1 MKNTKRARRAAAFA
15 AAVVMAACAAV
26 PMGSSFSASAEDTYK
41 VTIDNT
47 VSGYTYAAYK
57 IFSGNLSGGV
67 LSNIQWADAD
77 KATAALD
84 AAKKITI
91 KVGEDV
97 SSPFEGCTSAA
108 DVAKVLGDATTT
120 KSELAEKFAAA
131 MEPIFTTAAVTDDY
145 TDGKYE
151 LTLPT
156 AGYYLIKNTVIPAAS
171 ADKGTSYTKFI
182 LEVSAENTKVTPKTD
197 APTLE
202 KKIWHNDAVA
212 EPTIG
217 NTAPSGAGW
226 GDVGDNQIGDTVY
239 YYTRTSVPDMSKY
252 DTYKYIIRDQMSEG
266 LTFGSVTNVVY
277 VPGTAG
283 ASPIDIKDKAQINAE
298 DDKDSGDFVETFT
311 VSFADLKDVLK
322 TNADGGYIYTY
333 YTATLNEKALISNS
347 TNDTQHNDN
356 TAYLTYSNNPN
367 HSGSGDNETGDTPKD
382 TVYDWTLTFNGSK
395 VDEKNAPL
403 TGAGFTLYAGSGD
416 SVSSKPIQL
425 VAVTNLDNVKNVT
438 SDTNTNY
445 YRIATADEIADSS
458 VTKVTEMLQDGGKT
472 KFMILGLDDA
482 KSYTLKETTTPATY
496 NTGDDIVINKLNTTY
511 VTAGNEM
518 TGLTADITN
527 EGVASTGVE
536 NSVQIQN
543 KKGSTLPSTGGIGT
557 TMFYVGG
564 GVLVAGAGVILIT
577 KKRAKKDAE

>member
-15 AAVVMAACAAV
+15 AAVVMAACAAI
-26 PMGSSFSASAEDTYK
+26 PMSSSFSASAEDTYT

-57 IFSGNLSGGV
+57 IFSGNLSDGV
-67 LSNIQWADAD
+67 LSNIQWAVAD
-77 KATAALD
+77 KATDALN
-84 AAKKITI
+84 AAKGITI
-91 KVGEDV
+91 TVGENV
-97 SSPFEGCTSAA
+97 SRPFENCTSAA

-156 AGYYLIKNTVIPAAS
+156 AGYYLIKNTEIPAAS

-182 LEVSAENTKVTPKTD
+182 LRVSETSTTVTPKTD

-202 KKIWHNDAVA
+202 KKIWHNDTTD
-212 EPTIG
+212 PTIG
-217 NTAPSGAGW
+217 NTAPTGDGW

-239 YYTRTSVPDMSKY
+239 YYTKTSVPDMSNY
-252 DTYKYIIRDQMSEG
+252 DTYKYIIRDQMSAG
-266 LTFGSVTNVVY
+266 LTMGDVTNIVY
-277 VPGTAG
+277 VPKTAG
-283 ASPIDIKDKAQINAE
+283 ASSIDIKANADIIMG
-298 DDKDSGDFVETFT
+298 DDADTTDFTETFY

-333 YTATLNEKALISNS
+333 YTATLNKDALVSNS
-347 TNDTQHNDN
+347 ANATQHNDN

-395 VDEKNAPL
+395 VDEKKDPL
-403 TGAGFTLYAGSGD
+403 TGAGFTLYAGSGE
-416 SVSSKPIQL
+416 SVSADPIKL
-425 VAVTNLDNVKNVT
+425 VAITDLTQVNGVTADE
-438 SDTNTNY
+438 NTNY
-445 YRIATADEIADSS
+445 YRIATAAEIADSS
-458 VTKVTEMLQDGGKT
+458 VTKVTEMLQSEGKT

-511 VTAGNEM
+511 NDDGNEM
-518 TGLTADITN
+518 TALTADITN

-564 GVLVAGAGVILIT
+564 GVLVAGAGVLLIT

>member
-26 PMGSSFSASAEDTYK
+26 PMGSSFSASAEDTYT

-67 LSNIQWADAD
+67 LSNIQWAVAD
-77 KATAALD
+77 KATDALN
-84 AAKKITI
+84 AAKGITI
-91 KVGEDV
+91 TVGENV
-97 SSPFEGCTSAA
+97 SRPFENCTSAA
-108 DVAKVLGDATTT
+108 DVAKVLGDANET
-120 KSELAEKFAAA
+120 KAELAEKFAAA
-131 MEPIFTTAAVTDDY
+131 MEPIFTDAAATDDY
-145 TDGKYE
+145 TGDSKYE

-156 AGYYLIKNTVIPAAS
+156 AGYYLIKNTGIPAAS

-182 LEVSAENTKVTPKTD
+182 LKVSENTTVTPKTD

-217 NTAPSGAGW
+217 NTAPTEAGW

-239 YYTRTSVPDMSKY
+239 YYTKTSVPDMSNY
-252 DTYKYIIRDQMSEG
+252 DTYKYIIRDQMSAG
-266 LTFGSVTNVVY
+266 LTMGEVTNIVY
-277 VPGTAG
+277 VPKTAG
-283 ASPIDIKDKAQINAE
+283 ASSIDIKANADITKG
-298 DDKDSGDFVETFT
+298 DDADTTDFTETFY

-333 YTATLNEKALISNS
+333 YTATLNENALVSNS
-347 TNDTQHNDN
+347 KNDTQHNDN

-367 HSGSGDNETGDTPKD
+367 HSGSGDNNNTGDTPKD

-395 VDEKNAPL
+395 VDEKNEPL

-416 SVSSKPIQL
+416 SVSSEPIKL
-425 VAVTNLDNVKNVT
+425 VAITDLTKVNGVTAAAD
-438 SDTNTNY
+438 TNY
-445 YRIATADEIADSS
+445 YRIATTADASE
-458 VTKVTEMLQDGGKT
+458 TTVTEMLQSKGKT

-496 NTGDDIVINKLNTTY
+496 NTGNDIVINKLNTTY
-511 VTAGNEM
+511 ETAGDKM
-518 TGLTADITN
+518 TELKADITN

>member
-26 PMGSSFSASAEDTYK
+26 PMGSSFSASAEDTYT

-67 LSNIQWADAD
+67 LSNIQWAVAD
-77 KATAALD
+77 KATDALN
-84 AAKKITI
+84 AAKGITI
-91 KVGEDV
+91 TVGENV
-97 SSPFEGCTSAA
+97 SRPFENCTSAA
-108 DVAKVLGDATTT
+108 DVAKVLGDATKT
-120 KSELAEKFAAA
+120 KAELAEKFAAA
-131 MEPIFTTAAVTDDY
+131 MEPIFTTADVTDDY
-145 TDGKYE
+145 TDGNYE
-151 LTLPT
+151 LILPT
-156 AGYYLIKNTVIPAAS
+156 AGYYLIKNTDIPAAS

-182 LEVSAENTKVTPKTD
+182 LKVSENTTVTPKTD

-217 NTAPSGAGW
+217 NTAPTGDGW

-239 YYTRTSVPDMSKY
+239 YYTKTSVPDMSNY
-252 DTYKYIIRDQMSEG
+252 DTYKYIIRDQMSAG
-266 LTFGSVTNVVY
+266 LTMGDVTNIVY
-277 VPGTAG
+277 VPKTAG
-283 ASPIDIKDKAQINAE
+283 ASSIDIKANAVITK
-298 DDKDSGDFVETFT
+298 DDDADTTDFTETFY

-333 YTATLNEKALISNS
+333 YTATLNKDALVSNS
-347 TNDTQHNDN
+347 ANATQHNDN

-395 VDEKNAPL
+395 VDEKNDPL

-416 SVSSKPIQL
+416 SVSSEPIKL
-425 VAVTNLDNVKNVT
+425 VAITDLTQVNGVTADE
-438 SDTNTNY
+438 NTNY
-445 YRIATADEIADSS
+445 YRIATTADASE
-458 VTKVTEMLQDGGKT
+458 TTVTEMLQSEGKT

-527 EGVASTGVE
+527 EGVASTDVE

-564 GVLVAGAGVILIT
+564 GVLVAGAGVLLIT

>member
-26 PMGSSFSASAEDTYK
+26 PMGSSFSASAEDTYT

-57 IFSGNLSGGV
+57 IFSGNLSDGV
-67 LSNIQWADAD
+67 LSNIQWAVAD
-77 KATAALD
+77 KATDALN
-84 AAKKITI
+84 AAKGITI
-91 KVGEDV
+91 TVGENV
-97 SSPFEGCTSAA
+97 SRPFENCTSAA
-108 DVAKVLGDATTT
+108 DVAKVLGDATET
-120 KSELAEKFAAA
+120 KAVLAEKFAAA
-131 MEPIFTTAAVTDDY
+131 MEPIFTTADVTDDY

-151 LTLPT
+151 LILPT
-156 AGYYLIKNTVIPAAS
+156 AGYYLIKNTDIPAAS

-182 LEVSAENTKVTPKTD
+182 LRVSETSTTVTPKTD

-217 NTAPSGAGW
+217 NTAPTEAGW

-239 YYTRTSVPDMSKY
+239 YYTKTSVPDMSNY
-252 DTYKYIIRDQMSEG
+252 DTYKYIIRDQMSAG
-266 LTFGSVTNVVY
+266 LTMGEVTNIVY
-277 VPGTAG
+277 VPGTDG
-283 ASPIDIKDKAQINAE
+283 ASPIDIKDKASITKG
-298 DDKDSGDFVETFT
+298 DDKNTDGFTETFY
-311 VSFADLKDVLK
+311 VSFADLKGSLG
-322 TNADGGYIYTY
+322 TNAKGGYIYTY
-333 YTATLNEKALISNS
+333 YTATLNEKALVSNS
-347 TNDTQHNDN
+347 ANDTQHNDN

-367 HSGSGDNETGDTPKD
+367 HSGSGDNETGDTPED

-395 VDEKNAPL
+395 VDEKNDPL
-403 TGAGFTLYAGSGD
+403 TGAGFTLYAGSGE
-416 SVSSKPIQL
+416 SVSSEPIKL
-425 VAVTNLDNVKNVT
+425 VAITDLTQVNGVTADE
-438 SDTNTNY
+438 NTNY
-445 YRIATADEIADSS
+445 YRIATTADASE
-458 VTKVTEMLQDGGKT
+458 TTVTEMLQSKGKT

-496 NTGDDIVINKLNTTY
+496 NTGNDIVINKLNTTY

>member
-131 MEPIFTTAAVTDDY
+131 MEPIFTTVAVEDDF
-145 TDGKYE
+145 DEDKYE
-151 LTLPT
+151 LILPT
-156 AGYYLIKNTVIPAAS
+156 AGYYLIKNTEIPAAS

-182 LEVSAENTKVTPKTD
+182 LRVSETSTTVTPKTD

-202 KKIWHNDAVA
+202 KKIWHNDTTD
-212 EPTIG
+212 PTIG
-217 NTAPSGAGW
+217 NTAPTGDGW

-239 YYTRTSVPDMSKY
+239 YYTKTSVPDMSNY
-252 DTYKYIIRDQMSEG
+252 DTYKYIIRDQMSAG
-266 LTFGSVTNVVY
+266 LTMGDVTNIVY
-277 VPGTAG
+277 VPKTAG
-283 ASPIDIKDKAQINAE
+283 ASSIDIKANAVITK
-298 DDKDSGDFVETFT
+298 DDDADTTDFTETFY

-333 YTATLNEKALISNS
+333 YTATLNKDALVSNS
-347 TNDTQHNDN
+347 ANATQHNGN

-395 VDEKNAPL
+395 VDEKNDPL

-416 SVSSKPIQL
+416 SVSSEPIKL
-425 VAVTNLDNVKNVT
+425 VAITDLTQVNGVTADE
-438 SDTNTNY
+438 NTNY
-445 YRIATADEIADSS
+445 YRIATTADASE
-458 VTKVTEMLQDGGKT
+458 TTVTEMLQSEGKT

-564 GVLVAGAGVILIT
+564 GVLVAGAGVLLIT

>member
-15 AAVVMAACAAV
+15 AAVVMAACAAI
-26 PMGSSFSASAEDTYK
+26 PMSSSFSASAEDTYT

-57 IFSGNLSGGV
+57 IFSGNLSDGV
-67 LSNIQWADAD
+67 LSNIQWAVAD
-77 KATAALD
+77 KATDALD
-84 AAKKITI
+84 AAKDITLADAS
-91 KVGEDV
+91 K
-97 SSPFEGCTSAA
+97 PFAGCTSAA

-131 MEPIFTTAAVTDDY
+131 MEPIFTTVAVEDDF
-145 TDGKYE
+145 DEDKYE
-151 LTLPT
+151 LILPT
-156 AGYYLIKNTVIPAAS
+156 AGYYLIKNTDIPAAS

-182 LEVSAENTKVTPKTD
+182 LRVSETSTTVTPKTD

-202 KKIWHNDAVA
+202 KKIWHNDTVA
-212 EPTIG
+212 EPTIE
-217 NTAPSGAGW
+217 NAAPTGEGW

-239 YYTRTSVPDMSKY
+239 YYTKTSVPDMSNY
-252 DTYKYIIRDQMSEG
+252 DTYKYIIRDQMSKG
-266 LTFGSVTNVVY
+266 LTIGDVTNIVY
-277 VPGTAG
+277 VPKAAG
-283 ASPIDIKDKAQINAE
+283 ASSIDIKANADIIMG
-298 DDKDSGDFVETFT
+298 DDADTTDFTETFY

-333 YTATLNEKALISNS
+333 YTATLNKDALVSNS
-347 TNDTQHNDN
+347 ANATQHNDN

-395 VDEKNAPL
+395 VDEKKDPL
-403 TGAGFTLYAGSGD
+403 TGAGFTLYAGSGE
-416 SVSSKPIQL
+416 SVSADPIQL

-458 VTKVTEMLQDGGKT
+458 VKKVTEMLQSEGKT

-511 VTAGNEM
+511 NDDGNEM
-518 TGLTADITN
+518 TALTADITN

-564 GVLVAGAGVILIT
+564 GVLVAGAGVLLIT

>member
-15 AAVVMAACAAV
+15 AAVVMAACAAI
-26 PMGSSFSASAEDTYK
+26 PMGSSFSASAEDTYT

-57 IFSGNLSGGV
+57 IFSGNLSDGV
-67 LSNIQWADAD
+67 LSNIQWAVAD
-77 KATAALD
+77 KATDALD
-84 AAKKITI
+84 AAKDITLADAS
-91 KVGEDV
+91 K
-97 SSPFEGCTSAA
+97 PFAGCTSAA

-131 MEPIFTTAAVTDDY
+131 MEPIFTTVAVEDDF
-145 TDGKYE
+145 DEDKYE
-151 LTLPT
+151 LILPT
-156 AGYYLIKNTVIPAAS
+156 AGYYLIKNTDIPAAS

-182 LEVSAENTKVTPKTD
+182 LRVSETSTTVTPKTD

-202 KKIWHNDAVA
+202 KKIWHNDTVA
-212 EPTIG
+212 EPTIE
-217 NTAPSGAGW
+217 NAAPTGEGW

-239 YYTRTSVPDMSKY
+239 YYTKTSVPDMSNY
-252 DTYKYIIRDQMSEG
+252 DTYKYIIRDQMSKG
-266 LTFGSVTNVVY
+266 LTIGDVTNIVY
-277 VPGTAG
+277 VPKAAG
-283 ASPIDIKDKAQINAE
+283 ASSIDIKANADIIMG
-298 DDKDSGDFVETFT
+298 DDADTTDFTETFY

-333 YTATLNEKALISNS
+333 YTATLNKDALVSNS
-347 TNDTQHNDN
+347 ANATQHNDN

-395 VDEKNAPL
+395 VDEKKDPL
-403 TGAGFTLYAGSGD
+403 TGAGFTLYAGSGE
-416 SVSSKPIQL
+416 SVSADPIKL
-425 VAVTNLDNVKNVT
+425 VAITDLTQVKGVTADE
-438 SDTNTNY
+438 NTNY
-445 YRIATADEIADSS
+445 YRIATAAEIADSS
-458 VTKVTEMLQDGGKT
+458 VTKVTEMLQSEGKT

-511 VTAGNEM
+511 NDDGNEM
-518 TGLTADITN
+518 TALTADITN

-564 GVLVAGAGVILIT
+564 GVLVAGAGVLLIT

>member
-15 AAVVMAACAAV
+15 AAVVMAACAAI
-26 PMGSSFSASAEDTYK
+26 PMSSSFSASAEDTYK

-77 KATAALD
+77 KAAAALTAAQG
-84 AAKKITI
+84 ITI
-91 KVGEDV
+91 TVGEDV
-97 SSPFEGCTSAA
+97 SSPFENCTSAA

-156 AGYYLIKNTVIPAAS
+156 AGYYLIKNTEIPAAS

-182 LEVSAENTKVTPKTD
+182 LRVSETSTTVTPKTD

-202 KKIWHNDAVA
+202 KKIWHNDTTD
-212 EPTIG
+212 PTIG
-217 NTAPSGAGW
+217 NTAPTGDGW

-239 YYTRTSVPDMSKY
+239 YYTKTSVPDMSNY
-252 DTYKYIIRDQMSEG
+252 DTYKYIIRDQMSAG
-266 LTFGSVTNVVY
+266 LTMGDVTNIVY
-277 VPGTAG
+277 VPKTAG
-283 ASPIDIKDKAQINAE
+283 ASSIDIKANADIIMG
-298 DDKDSGDFVETFT
+298 DDADTTDFTETFY

-333 YTATLNEKALISNS
+333 YTATLNKDALVSNS
-347 TNDTQHNDN
+347 ANATQHNDN

-395 VDEKNAPL
+395 VDEKKDPL
-403 TGAGFTLYAGSGD
+403 TGAGFTLYAGSGE
-416 SVSSKPIQL
+416 SVSADPIKL
-425 VAVTNLDNVKNVT
+425 VAITDLTQVNGVTADE
-438 SDTNTNY
+438 NTNY
-445 YRIATADEIADSS
+445 YRIATAAEIADSS
-458 VTKVTEMLQDGGKT
+458 VTKVTEMLQSEGKT

-511 VTAGNEM
+511 NDDGNEM
-518 TGLTADITN
+518 TALTADITN
-527 EGVASTGVE
+527 EGVASTDVE

-564 GVLVAGAGVILIT
+564 GVLVAGAGVLLIT

>member
-131 MEPIFTTAAVTDDY
+131 MEPIFTTVAVEDDF
-145 TDGKYE
+145 DEDKYE
-151 LTLPT
+151 LILPT
-156 AGYYLIKNTVIPAAS
+156 AGYYLIKNTEIPAAS

-182 LEVSAENTKVTPKTD
+182 LRVSETSTTVTPKTD

-202 KKIWHNDAVA
+202 KKIWHNDTTD
-212 EPTIG
+212 PTIG
-217 NTAPSGAGW
+217 NTAPTGDGW

-239 YYTRTSVPDMSKY
+239 YYTKTSVPDMSNY
-252 DTYKYIIRDQMSEG
+252 DTYKYIIRDQMSAG
-266 LTFGSVTNVVY
+266 LTMGDVTNIVY
-277 VPGTAG
+277 VPKTAG
-283 ASPIDIKDKAQINAE
+283 ASSIDIKANAVITK
-298 DDKDSGDFVETFT
+298 DDDADTTDFTETFY

-333 YTATLNEKALISNS
+333 YTATLNKDALVSNS
-347 TNDTQHNDN
+347 ANATQHNDN

-395 VDEKNAPL
+395 VDEKNDPL

-416 SVSSKPIQL
+416 SVSSEPIKL
-425 VAVTNLDNVKNVT
+425 VAITDLTQVNGVTADE
-438 SDTNTNY
+438 NTNY
-445 YRIATADEIADSS
+445 YRIATTADASE
-458 VTKVTEMLQDGGKT
+458 TTVTEMLQSEGKT

>member
-26 PMGSSFSASAEDTYK
+26 PMGSSFSASAEDTYT

-67 LSNIQWADAD
+67 LSNIQWADAS
-77 KATAALD
+77 KATEALK
-84 AAKKITI
+84 AAKDITLADAS
-91 KVGEDV
+91 K
-97 SSPFEGCTSAA
+97 PFEGCTSAA
-108 DVAKVLGDATTT
+108 DVAKVLGDATET
-120 KSELAEKFAAA
+120 KAVLAEKFAAA
-131 MEPIFTTAAVTDDY
+131 MEPIFTTADVTDDY

-151 LTLPT
+151 LILPT
-156 AGYYLIKNTVIPAAS
+156 AGYYLIKNTDIPAAS

-182 LEVSAENTKVTPKTD
+182 LRVSETSTTVTPKTD

-202 KKIWHNDAVA
+202 KKIWHNDTVA

-217 NTAPSGAGW
+217 NAAPTGEGW

-239 YYTRTSVPDMSKY
+239 YYTKTSVPDMSNY
-252 DTYKYIIRDQMSEG
+252 DTYKYIIRDQMSKG
-266 LTFGSVTNVVY
+266 LTMGDVTNIVY
-277 VPGTAG
+277 VPKTAG
-283 ASPIDIKDKAQINAE
+283 ASSIDIKANAVITK
-298 DDKDSGDFVETFT
+298 DDDADTTDFTETFY

-333 YTATLNEKALISNS
+333 YTATLNKDALVSNS
-347 TNDTQHNDN
+347 ANATQHNDN

-395 VDEKNAPL
+395 VDEKNDPL

-416 SVSSKPIQL
+416 SVSSEPIKL
-425 VAVTNLDNVKNVT
+425 VAITDLTQVNGVTADE
-438 SDTNTNY
+438 NTNY
-445 YRIATADEIADSS
+445 YRIATTADASE
-458 VTKVTEMLQDGGKT
+458 TTVTEMLQSEGKT

-543 KKGSTLPSTGGIGT
+543 KKGSSLPSTGGIGT

-564 GVLVAGAGVILIT
+564 GVLVAGAGVLLIT

>member
-15 AAVVMAACAAV
+15 AAVVMAACAAI
-26 PMGSSFSASAEDTYK
+26 PMGSSFSASAADY
-41 VTIDNT
+41 TITINNN

-57 IFSGNLSGGV
+57 IFSGNLSDGV
-67 LSNIQWADAD
+67 LSNIQWAEAD
-77 KATAALD
+77 KAAAALTAAQG
-84 AAKKITI
+84 ITI
-91 KVGEDV
+91 TVGEDV
-97 SSPFEGCTSAA
+97 SSPFENCTSAA

-131 MEPIFTTAAVTDDY
+131 MEPIFTIAAVTDDY

-182 LEVSAENTKVTPKTD
+182 LRVSETSTTVTPKTD

-202 KKIWHNDAVA
+202 KKIWHNDTVA
-212 EPTIG
+212 EPTIE
-217 NTAPSGAGW
+217 NAAPTGDGW

-239 YYTRTSVPDMSKY
+239 YYTKTSVPDMSNY
-252 DTYKYIIRDQMSEG
+252 DTYKYIIRDQMSAG
-266 LTFGSVTNVVY
+266 LTMGDVTNIVY
-277 VPGTAG
+277 VPKTAG
-283 ASPIDIKDKAQINAE
+283 ASSIDIKANADIIMG
-298 DDKDSGDFVETFT
+298 DDADTTDFTETFY

-333 YTATLNEKALISNS
+333 YTATLNKDALVSNS
-347 TNDTQHNDN
+347 ANATQHNDN

-395 VDEKNAPL
+395 VDEKKDPL
-403 TGAGFTLYAGSGD
+403 TGAGFTLYAGSGE
-416 SVSSKPIQL
+416 SVSADPIKL
-425 VAVTNLDNVKNVT
+425 VAITDLTQVNGVTADE
-438 SDTNTNY
+438 NTNY
-445 YRIATADEIADSS
+445 YRIATAAEIADSS
-458 VTKVTEMLQDGGKT
+458 VTKVTEMLQSEGKT

-511 VTAGNEM
+511 NDDGNEM
-518 TGLTADITN
+518 TALTADITN

-564 GVLVAGAGVILIT
+564 GVLVAGAGVLLIT

>member
-15 AAVVMAACAAV
+15 AAVVMAACAAI
-26 PMGSSFSASAEDTYK
+26 PMSSSFSASAEDTYT

-67 LSNIQWADAD
+67 LSNIQWAEAD
-77 KATAALD
+77 KAAAALTAAQG
-84 AAKKITI
+84 ITI
-91 KVGEDV
+91 TVGEDV
-97 SSPFEGCTSAA
+97 SSPFENCTSAA

-182 LEVSAENTKVTPKTD
+182 LRVSETSTTVTPKTD

-202 KKIWHNDAVA
+202 KKIWHNDTTD
-212 EPTIG
+212 PTIG
-217 NTAPSGAGW
+217 NTAPTGDGW

-239 YYTRTSVPDMSKY
+239 YYTKTSVPDMSNY
-252 DTYKYIIRDQMSEG
+252 DTYKYIIRDQMSAG
-266 LTFGSVTNVVY
+266 LTMGDVTNIVY
-277 VPGTAG
+277 VPKTAG
-283 ASPIDIKDKAQINAE
+283 ASSIDIKANAVITK
-298 DDKDSGDFVETFT
+298 DDDADTTDFTETFY

-333 YTATLNEKALISNS
+333 YTATLNKDALVSNS
-347 TNDTQHNDN
+347 ANATQHNDN

-395 VDEKNAPL
+395 VDEKKDPL
-403 TGAGFTLYAGSGD
+403 TGAGFTLYAGSGE
-416 SVSSKPIQL
+416 SVSADPIKL
-425 VAVTNLDNVKNVT
+425 VAITDLTQVKGVTADE
-438 SDTNTNY
+438 NTNY
-445 YRIATADEIADSS
+445 YRIATAAEIADSS
-458 VTKVTEMLQDGGKT
+458 VTKVTEMLQSEGKT

-511 VTAGNEM
+511 NDDGNEM
-518 TGLTADITN
+518 TALTADITN
-527 EGVASTGVE
+527 EGVASTSVE

-564 GVLVAGAGVILIT
+564 GVLVAGAGVLLIT

>member
-26 PMGSSFSASAEDTYK
+26 PMGSSFSASAVDDTYT

-77 KATAALD
+77 KAAAALTAAQG
-84 AAKKITI
+84 ITI

-97 SSPFEGCTSAA
+97 SSPFENCTSAA
-108 DVAKVLGDATTT
+108 DVAKVLGDANET
-120 KSELAEKFAAA
+120 KAELAEKFAAA
-131 MEPIFTTAAVTDDY
+131 MEPIFTTVAVEDDF
-145 TDGKYE
+145 DEDKYE
-151 LTLPT
+151 LILPS
-156 AGYYLIKNTVIPAAS
+156 AGYYLIKNTEIPAAS
-171 ADKGTSYTKFI
+171 AEKGTSYTKFI
-182 LEVSAENTKVTPKTD
+182 LRVSEISTTVTPKTD

-217 NTAPSGAGW
+217 NTAPTEAGW

-239 YYTRTSVPDMSKY
+239 YYTKTSVPDMSNY
-252 DTYKYIIRDQMSEG
+252 DTYKYIIRDQMSAG
-266 LTFGSVTNVVY
+266 LTMGEVTNIVY
-277 VPGTAG
+277 VPKTAG
-283 ASPIDIKDKAQINAE
+283 ASSIDIKANAVITK
-298 DDKDSGDFVETFT
+298 DDDADTTDFTETFY

-333 YTATLNEKALISNS
+333 YTATLNKDALVSNS
-347 TNDTQHNDN
+347 ANATQHNDN

-395 VDEKNAPL
+395 VDEKNDPL

-416 SVSSKPIQL
+416 SVSSEPIKL
-425 VAVTNLDNVKNVT
+425 VAITDLTQVNGVTADE
-438 SDTNTNY
+438 NTNY
-445 YRIATADEIADSS
+445 YRIATTADASE
-458 VTKVTEMLQDGGKT
+458 TTVTEMLQSEGKT

-564 GVLVAGAGVILIT
+564 GVLVAGAGVLLIT

>member
-26 PMGSSFSASAEDTYK
+26 PMGSSFSASAEDTYT

-67 LSNIQWADAD
+67 LSNIQWADAS
-77 KATAALD
+77 KATEALK
-84 AAKKITI
+84 AAKDITLADAS
-91 KVGEDV
+91 K
-97 SSPFEGCTSAA
+97 PFEGCTSAA
-108 DVAKVLGDATTT
+108 DVAKVLGDATET
-120 KSELAEKFAAA
+120 KAVLAEKFAAA
-131 MEPIFTTAAVTDDY
+131 MEPIFTTADVTDDY

-151 LTLPT
+151 LILPT
-156 AGYYLIKNTVIPAAS
+156 AGYYLIKNTDIPAAS

-182 LEVSAENTKVTPKTD
+182 LRVSETSTTVTPKTD

-202 KKIWHNDAVA
+202 KKIWHNDTVA

-217 NTAPSGAGW
+217 NAAPTGEGW

-239 YYTRTSVPDMSKY
+239 YYTKTSVPDMSNY
-252 DTYKYIIRDQMSEG
+252 DTYKYIIRDQMSKG
-266 LTFGSVTNVVY
+266 LTMGDVTNIVY
-277 VPGTAG
+277 VPKTAG
-283 ASPIDIKDKAQINAE
+283 ASSIDIKANAVITK
-298 DDKDSGDFVETFT
+298 DDDADTTDFTETFY

-333 YTATLNEKALISNS
+333 YTATLNKDALVSNS
-347 TNDTQHNDN
+347 ANATQHNDN

-395 VDEKNAPL
+395 VDEKNDPL

-416 SVSSKPIQL
+416 SVSSEPIKL
-425 VAVTNLDNVKNVT
+425 VAITDLTQVNGVTADE
-438 SDTNTNY
+438 NTNY
-445 YRIATADEIADSS
+445 YRIATTADASE
-458 VTKVTEMLQDGGKT
+458 TTVTEMLQSEGKT

>member
-84 AAKKITI
+84 AAKDITLADAS
-91 KVGEDV
+91 K
-97 SSPFEGCTSAA
+97 PFAGCTSAA

-145 TDGKYE
+145 TDNQYE

-156 AGYYLIKNTVIPAAS
+156 AGYYLIKNTDIPAAS

-182 LEVSAENTKVTPKTD
+182 LEVSATNTTVTPKTD

-202 KKIWHNDAVA
+202 KKIWHNDT
-212 EPTIG
+212 ENPTIE
-217 NTAPSGAGW
+217 NAAPSGAGW

-239 YYTRTSVPDMSKY
+239 YYTKTSVPDMSKY
-252 DTYKYIIRDQMSEG
+252 DTYKYIIRDQMSAG
-266 LTFGSVTNVVY
+266 LTMGEVTNIVY
-277 VPGTAG
+277 VPETAG
-283 ASPIDIKDKAQINAE
+283 ASPIDIKTNATIIK
-298 DDKDSGDFVETFT
+298 DDDASTTDFTETFY

-322 TNADGGYIYTY
+322 TNANGGYIYTY
-333 YTATLNEKALISNS
+333 YTATLNQNALVSNS
-347 TNDTQHNDN
+347 ANDTQHNDN

-395 VDEKNAPL
+395 VDEKNDPL

-416 SVSSKPIQL
+416 SVSSEPIKL
-425 VAVTNLDNVKNVT
+425 VAITDLTQVNGVTAAAD
-438 SDTNTNY
+438 TNY
-445 YRIATADEIADSS
+445 YRIATTADASE
-458 VTKVTEMLQDGGKT
+458 TTVTEMLQSEGKT

-564 GVLVAGAGVILIT
+564 GVLVAGAGVLLIT

>member
-26 PMGSSFSASAEDTYK
+26 PMGSSFSASADDTYT

-47 VSGYTYAAYK
+47 VSGYKYAAYK

-67 LSNIQWADAD
+67 LSNIQWADEA
-77 KATAALD
+77 KATDALA
-84 AAKKITI
+84 AAKNIT
-91 KVGEDV
+91 VGEDN
-97 SSPFEGCTSAA
+97 SKPFENCTSAA
-108 DVAKVLGDATTT
+108 DVAKVLGDATET
-120 KSELAEKFAAA
+120 KAELAEKFAAA
-131 MEPIFTTAAVTDDY
+131 MEPIFTTVAVEDDF
-145 TDGKYE
+145 DEDKYE
-151 LTLPT
+151 LILPS
-156 AGYYLIKNTVIPAAS
+156 AGYYLIKNTEIPAAS

-182 LEVSAENTKVTPKTD
+182 LRVSEISTTVTPKTD

-202 KKIWHNDAVA
+202 KKIWHNDTVA

-217 NTAPSGAGW
+217 DATPTQAGW

-239 YYTRTSVPDMSKY
+239 YYTKTSVPDMSNY
-252 DTYKYIIRDQMSEG
+252 DTYKYIIRDQMSAG
-266 LTFGSVTNVVY
+266 LTMGEVTNIVY
-277 VPGTAG
+277 VPKTAG
-283 ASPIDIKDKAQINAE
+283 ASSIDIKANAVITKG
-298 DDKDSGDFVETFT
+298 DDADTTDFTETFY

-333 YTATLNEKALISNS
+333 YTATLNKDALVSNS
-347 TNDTQHNDN
+347 ANDTQHNDN

-395 VDEKNAPL
+395 VDEKNDPL
-403 TGAGFTLYAGSGD
+403 TGAGFTLYAGFGD
-416 SVSSKPIQL
+416 SVSAEPIQL
-425 VAVTNLDNVKNVT
+425 VAITDLTQVNGVAADE
-438 SDTNTNY
+438 NTNY
-445 YRIATADEIADSS
+445 YRIATAAEIADGS
-458 VTKVTEMLQDGGKT
+458 VTKVTEMLQNDGKT

-482 KSYTLKETTTPATY
+482 KPYTLKETTTPATY
-496 NTGDDIVINKLNTTY
+496 NTGDDIVINKLHTTY
-511 VTAGNEM
+511 NTAGDEM
-518 TGLTADITN
+518 TVLKADITN
-527 EGVASTGVE
+527 EGVALATVE

>member
-131 MEPIFTTAAVTDDY
+131 MEPIFTTVAVEDDF
-145 TDGKYE
+145 DEDKYE
-151 LTLPT
+151 LILPT
-156 AGYYLIKNTVIPAAS
+156 AGYYLIKNTEIPAAS

-182 LEVSAENTKVTPKTD
+182 LRVSETSTTVTPKTD

-202 KKIWHNDAVA
+202 KKIWHNDTTD
-212 EPTIG
+212 PTIG
-217 NTAPSGAGW
+217 NTAPTGDGW

-239 YYTRTSVPDMSKY
+239 YYTKTSVPDMSNY
-252 DTYKYIIRDQMSEG
+252 DTYKYIIRDQMSAG
-266 LTFGSVTNVVY
+266 LTMGDVTNIVY
-277 VPGTAG
+277 VPKTAG
-283 ASPIDIKDKAQINAE
+283 ASSIDIKANAVITK
-298 DDKDSGDFVETFT
+298 DDDADTTDFTETFY

-333 YTATLNEKALISNS
+333 YTATLNKDALVSNS
-347 TNDTQHNDN
+347 ANATQHNDN

-395 VDEKNAPL
+395 VDEKNDPL

-416 SVSSKPIQL
+416 SVSSEPIKL
-425 VAVTNLDNVKNVT
+425 VAITDLTQVNGVTADE
-438 SDTNTNY
+438 NTNY
-445 YRIATADEIADSS
+445 YRIATTADASE
-458 VTKVTEMLQDGGKT
+458 TTVTEMLQSEGKT

-564 GVLVAGAGVILIT
+564 GVLVAGAGVLLIT

>member
-26 PMGSSFSASAEDTYK
+26 PMGSSFSASAEDTYT

-67 LSNIQWADAD
+67 LSNIQWADAS
-77 KATAALD
+77 KATEALK
-84 AAKKITI
+84 AAKDITLADAS
-91 KVGEDV
+91 K
-97 SSPFEGCTSAA
+97 PFEGCTSAA
-108 DVAKVLGDATTT
+108 DVAKVLGDATET
-120 KSELAEKFAAA
+120 KAVLAEKFAAA
-131 MEPIFTTAAVTDDY
+131 MEPIFTTADVTDDY

-151 LTLPT
+151 LILPT
-156 AGYYLIKNTVIPAAS
+156 AGYYLIKNTDIPAAS

-182 LEVSAENTKVTPKTD
+182 LRVSETSTTVTPKTD

-202 KKIWHNDAVA
+202 KKIWHNDTVA

-217 NTAPSGAGW
+217 NAAPTGEGW

-239 YYTRTSVPDMSKY
+239 YYTKTSVPDMSNY
-252 DTYKYIIRDQMSEG
+252 DTYKYIIRDQMSKG
-266 LTFGSVTNVVY
+266 LTMGDVTNIVY
-277 VPGTAG
+277 VPKTAG
-283 ASPIDIKDKAQINAE
+283 ASSIDIKANAVITK
-298 DDKDSGDFVETFT
+298 DDDADTTDFTETFY

-333 YTATLNEKALISNS
+333 YTATLNKDALVSNS
-347 TNDTQHNDN
+347 ANATQHNDN

-395 VDEKNAPL
+395 VDEKNDPL

-416 SVSSKPIQL
+416 SVSSEPIKL
-425 VAVTNLDNVKNVT
+425 VAITDLTQVNGVTADE
-438 SDTNTNY
+438 NTNY
-445 YRIATADEIADSS
+445 YRIATTADASE
-458 VTKVTEMLQDGGKT
+458 TTVTEMLQSEGKT

-564 GVLVAGAGVILIT
+564 GVLVAGAGVLLIT

>member
-26 PMGSSFSASAEDTYK
+26 PMGSSFSASAEDTYT

-67 LSNIQWADAD
+67 LSNIQWADAS
-77 KATAALD
+77 KATEALK
-84 AAKKITI
+84 AAKDITLADAS
-91 KVGEDV
+91 K
-97 SSPFEGCTSAA
+97 PFEGCTSAA
-108 DVAKVLGDATTT
+108 DVAKVLGDATET
-120 KSELAEKFAAA
+120 KAVLAEKFAAA
-131 MEPIFTTAAVTDDY
+131 MEPIFTTADVTDDY

-151 LTLPT
+151 LILPT
-156 AGYYLIKNTVIPAAS
+156 AGYYLIKNTEIPAAS

-182 LEVSAENTKVTPKTD
+182 LRVSETSTTVTPKTD

-202 KKIWHNDAVA
+202 KKIWHNDTTD
-212 EPTIG
+212 PTIG
-217 NTAPSGAGW
+217 NTAPTGDGW

-239 YYTRTSVPDMSKY
+239 YYTKTSVPDMSNY
-252 DTYKYIIRDQMSEG
+252 DTYKYIIRDQMSAG
-266 LTFGSVTNVVY
+266 LTMGDVTNIVY
-277 VPGTAG
+277 VPKTAG
-283 ASPIDIKDKAQINAE
+283 ASSIDIKANAVITK
-298 DDKDSGDFVETFT
+298 DDDADTTDFTETFY

-333 YTATLNEKALISNS
+333 YTATLNKDALVSNS
-347 TNDTQHNDN
+347 ANATQHNDN

-395 VDEKNAPL
+395 VDEKNDPL

-416 SVSSKPIQL
+416 SVSSEPIKL
-425 VAVTNLDNVKNVT
+425 VAITDLTQVNGVTADE
-438 SDTNTNY
+438 NTNY
-445 YRIATADEIADSS
+445 YRIATTADASE
-458 VTKVTEMLQDGGKT
+458 TTVTEMLQSEGKT

>member
-15 AAVVMAACAAV
+15 AAVVMAACAAI
-26 PMGSSFSASAEDTYK
+26 PMSSSFSASAEDTYT

-67 LSNIQWADAD
+67 LSNIQWADAS
-77 KATAALD
+77 KATDALK
-84 AAKKITI
+84 AAKGITI
-91 KVGEDV
+91 TVGEDV
-97 SSPFEGCTSAA
+97 SSPFENCTSAA

-156 AGYYLIKNTVIPAAS
+156 AGYYLIKNTEIPAAS

-182 LEVSAENTKVTPKTD
+182 LRVSETSTTVTPKTD

-202 KKIWHNDAVA
+202 KKIWHNDTTD
-212 EPTIG
+212 PTIG
-217 NTAPSGAGW
+217 NTAPTGDGW

-239 YYTRTSVPDMSKY
+239 YYTKTSVPDMSNY
-252 DTYKYIIRDQMSEG
+252 DTYKYIIRDQMSAG
-266 LTFGSVTNVVY
+266 LTMGDVTNIVY
-277 VPGTAG
+277 VPKTAG
-283 ASPIDIKDKAQINAE
+283 ASSIDIKANAVITK
-298 DDKDSGDFVETFT
+298 DDDADTTDFTETFY

-333 YTATLNEKALISNS
+333 YTATLNKDALVSNS
-347 TNDTQHNDN
+347 ANATQHNDN

-367 HSGSGDNETGDTPKD
+367 HSGSGNNETGDTPKD

-395 VDEKNAPL
+395 VDEKNEPL

-416 SVSSKPIQL
+416 SVSADPIKL
-425 VAVTNLDNVKNVT
+425 VAITDLTKVNDVTADE
-438 SDTNTNY
+438 NTNY
-445 YRIATADEIADSS
+445 YRIATAADASE
-458 VTKVTEMLQDGGKT
+458 TTVTEMLQSEGKT

-511 VTAGNEM
+511 ETAGDKM
-518 TGLTADITN
+518 TKLTADITN
-527 EGVASTGVE
+527 EGVASTDGE
-536 NSVQIQN
+536 NLVQIQN